1 MRCSRQ
7 LLPCRDENRRPPA
20 ANRRPGGCRSRRY
33 SPSDVDFDALAARPL
48 GAHRRAARCETFSDT
63 QERCTVRSSERA
75 SGARGV
81 ASSYGECI
89 ASTRAHRIAYSGC
102 ACSDQHWS
110 SLFSLAASTLAKYT
124 WEVSKS
130 VTKRLFS
137 ASRTCEGTWRAQ
149 DASGSKERQRGNT
162 QHPLLCVAKHSDR
175 PCARIVG
182 PPCTLSCRTRR

>member
-33 SPSDVDFDALAARPL
+33 SPSDVDFDARAARPL

-89 ASTRAHRIAYSGC
+89 ASTRAYRIAYSGC

-110 SLFSLAASTLAKYT
+110 SLTLFSLAASTL
-124 WEVSKS
+124 
-130 VTKRLFS
+130 
-137 ASRTCEGTWRAQ
+137 Q
-149 DASGSKERQRGNT
+149 
-162 QHPLLCVAKHSDR
+162 
-175 PCARIVG
+175 PCARRRSGELHCIIAWGWCSARMGHTSV
-182 PPCTLSCRTRR
+182 PYFATVRVLSCP

>member
-20 ANRRPGGCRSRRY
+20 ANRRHGGCRSRRY

-89 ASTRAHRIAYSGC
+89 ASTRAYRIAYSGC
-102 ACSDQHWS
+102 ACSDQHCRRC
-110 SLFSLAASTLAKYT
+110 SL
-124 WEVSKS
+124 
-130 VTKRLFS
+130 
-137 ASRTCEGTWRAQ
+137 SRQ
-149 DASGSKERQRGNT
+149 
-162 QHPLLCVAKHSDR
+162 LLCSLVHAANRASCTAISFGDGAVHAWGTPPYRTSLLFACSRVRERASD
-175 PCARIVG
+175 ARVYRVV
-182 PPCTLSCRTRR
+182 L

>member
-33 SPSDVDFDALAARPL
+33 SPSDVDFDARAARPL

-110 SLFSLAASTLAKYT
+110 SLTLFSLAASTL
-124 WEVSKS
+124 
-130 VTKRLFS
+130 
-137 ASRTCEGTWRAQ
+137 Q
-149 DASGSKERQRGNT
+149 
-162 QHPLLCVAKHSDR
+162 
-175 PCARIVG
+175 PCARRRSGELHCIIAWGWCSARMGHTSV
-182 PPCTLSCRTRR
+182 PYFATVRVLSCP

>member
-33 SPSDVDFDALAARPL
+33 SPSDVDFDARAARPL

-89 ASTRAHRIAYSGC
+89 ASTRAYRIAYSGC

-110 SLFSLAASTLAKYT
+110 SLFSLAASTL
-124 WEVSKS
+124 
-130 VTKRLFS
+130 
-137 ASRTCEGTWRAQ
+137 Q
-149 DASGSKERQRGNT
+149 
-162 QHPLLCVAKHSDR
+162 
-175 PCARIVG
+175 PCARRRSGELHCIIAWGWCSARMGHTSV
-182 PPCTLSCRTRR
+182 PYFATVRVLSCP